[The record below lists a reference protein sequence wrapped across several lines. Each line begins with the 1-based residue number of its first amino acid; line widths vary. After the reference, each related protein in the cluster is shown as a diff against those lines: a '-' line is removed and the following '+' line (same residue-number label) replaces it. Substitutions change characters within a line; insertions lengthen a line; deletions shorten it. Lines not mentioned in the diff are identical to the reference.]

1 MRWIDRGPDP
11 DGVAGYA
18 RQFTQGWID
27 YFQHQ
32 IGGRPTDFYW
42 REFRPALGSRSGNIC
57 WYCERQCEAAS
68 EISGRAATVDH
79 FRPLSRFPEL
89 AYEWTNW
96 VFSCR
101 RCNEENKQDKW
112 PDSGYVDPGEPEP
125 TERPEQYFDY
135 DAATGELFPKS
146 GLTLAARN
154 KALQT
159 IDDLGLNQ
167 LDVRFYRLDWT
178 RRFLSDFNKLPS
190 TEQQAFADFSTRI
203 GMEFAGASL
212 MAVRRLLGDDDR
224 HVES

>member
-1 MRWIDRGPDP
+1 MRWIDRGPEP

-18 RQFTQGWID
+18 SQFTQGWID

-32 IGGRPTDFYW
+32 TGGRPTDSYW

-68 EISGRAATVDH
+68 ELSGPAATVDH

-96 VFSCR
+96 IFSCC
-101 RCNEENKQDKW
+101 RCNGENKQGRW
-112 PDSGYVDPGEPEP
+112 PNSGYVDPCEPEP
-125 TERPEQYFDY
+125 AERPDQYFDY
-135 DAATGELFPKS
+135 DTATGELVPKS
-146 GLTLAARN
+146 GLPAEARN

-159 IDDLGLNQ
+159 IDDLGLNK

-178 RRFLSDFNKLPS
+178 RRFLSDFNTLPS

-212 MAVRRLLGDDDR
+212 MAVRRLPR
-224 HVES
+224 R